1 MDTLMQAG
9 NEETR
14 MYIYNFVKDVFSL
27 SKESLKFFYRIN
39 KTNETEEVDLID
51 FTWKL
56 TMYHGDKY
64 KVDTLSKTMKFTYTI
79 RKRRFTYLR
88 K

>member
-14 MYIYNFVKDVFSL
+14 MYIYNFVKDFFSL
-27 SKESLKFFYRIN
+27 SKESLKFFYGIN

-79 RKRRFTYLR
+79 RKKRFTYLR